1 MTNFIIVL
9 FVDGD
14 RCLTFKYHM
23 YGHTIDSLRVLQET
37 DTNTIELFSKY
48 GQQSNSDTNWKTAS
62 IDIYHNTNDLVSMSR
77 KVKWNITLV
86 NNSKFYF
93 EL

>member
-1 MTNFIIVL
+1 
-9 FVDGD
+9 
-14 RCLTFKYHM
+14 M
-23 YGHTIDSLRVLQET
+23 YGQTIDSLRVLQQT

-77 KVKWNITLV
+77 KVLWYITLV
-86 NNSKFYF
+86 NNFTLSNNIRYCIEQK
-93 EL
+93 EIVNQ

>member
-23 YGHTIDSLRVLQET
+23 YGQTIDSLRVLQET
-37 DTNTIELFSKY
+37 DTNTIELFSNY

-77 KVKWNITLV
+77 KV
-86 NNSKFYF
+86 
-93 EL
+93 

>member
-48 GQQSNSDTNWKTAS
+48 GQQSNSDTN
-62 IDIYHNTNDLVSMSR
+62 
-77 KVKWNITLV
+77 
-86 NNSKFYF
+86 
-93 EL
+93 